1 MSGQSNG
8 YAALDESQLH
18 CHTKD
23 KARLQNVRTAQR
35 KLVFASVVCLLFMI
49 AEFVG
54 KNYFLENNCSQVLKQ
69 NCSESFYAVSWKT
82 SVTVYFS
89 GKF

>member
-54 KNYFLENNCSQVLKQ
+54 KNYFLENSCSQVFNRITVLKIFVQ
-69 NCSESFYAVSWKT
+69 FP
-82 SVTVYFS
+82 
-89 GKF
+89 GKDP

>member
-23 KARLQNVRTAQR
+23 KARIQNVRTAQR

-54 KNYFLENNCSQVLKQ
+54 KNYFLENNCSQAF
-69 NCSESFYAVSWKT
+69 NRITSENFCAVSWET
-82 SVTVYFS
+82 PVTEYFLS
-89 GKF
+89 KV